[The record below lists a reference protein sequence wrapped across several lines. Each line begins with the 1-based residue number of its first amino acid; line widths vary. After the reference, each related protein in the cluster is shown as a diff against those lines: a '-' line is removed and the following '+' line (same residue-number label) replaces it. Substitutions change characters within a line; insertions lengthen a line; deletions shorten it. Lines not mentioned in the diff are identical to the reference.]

1 MRVPAAQRPA
11 AVADAA
17 SAGLRIEG
25 MQATLRDGDRLFR
38 LEVERLHVAPGRML
52 ALTGASGS
60 GKTLLLE
67 MLGLLRRPDRVARHV
82 WRSADGAVTELGGLW
97 AAGARSPAL
106 SAARAGLF
114 GFVPQSGGLLPF
126 LDVRANVALPQQ
138 LAGREDQRWCVEL
151 LERLALSDVARLLPT
166 ALSIGQ
172 RQRAAIARALAH
184 RPPFVIA
191 DEPTA
196 ALDPEAADT
205 ALGLLLE
212 TASAGG
218 TGVLLSSH
226 DLDRVTRLGIPQ
238 ARLEAAPLRDGAA
251 EGVVSRLRG
260 SPC

>member
-1 MRVPAAQRPA
+1 MSVQAAQISA
-11 AVADAA
+11 AT
-17 SAGLRIEG
+17 AGLSIEG
-25 MQATLRDGDRLFR
+25 MQTTLRDGDRLFR
-38 LEVERLHVAPGRML
+38 LEVERLHLFPGRML

-82 WRSADGAVTELGGLW
+82 WRSAGEEVMELGGLW
-97 AAGARSPAL
+97 AAGPLSPAL
-106 SAARAGLF
+106 SAARARLF

-138 LAGREDQRWCVEL
+138 LAGCPDPRWCAEL
-151 LERLALSDVARLLPT
+151 LERLALTDVARLAPT

-205 ALGLLLE
+205 ALGLLFE

-226 DLDRVTRLGIPQ
+226 DLDRVTRLGIAQ
-238 ARLEAAPLRDGAA
+238 ARLEATPLRDGTGA
-251 EGVVSRLRG
+251 GMVSRLRG